1 MELLAIEPQTGQ
13 TVSQARGRYLY
24 AIVDGE
30 IDRES
35 YESAS
40 LENGK
45 VYGIGED
52 GIVAIV
58 SDLVDKR
65 VRPERRRLAAHHNV
79 LKRLMDDHTVL
90 PMVFGVIADG
100 PESIRR
106 ILRLNRDAF
115 HEQLDR
121 LRGKVE
127 MGLRVTW
134 DVPNIFEHV
143 LETHPELAA
152 YRDQIFRG
160 GRDPGQDE
168 KIELGRSFDRFLNT
182 DREHC
187 TDRVIQALEP
197 RCAADIVVNKPR
209 NERDVMNLAC
219 LVERSR
225 VKDFEAGVIEAAR
238 RFNND
243 FAFDFNGPWPPHN
256 FVDIELKLS

>member
-1 MELLAIEPQTGQ
+1 MALLATEPLTGQ

-24 AIVDGE
+24 AIIDGE
-30 IDRES
+30 IDRETS
-35 YESAS
+35 E
-40 LENGK
+40 LKGMDNGE

-52 GIVAIV
+52 GIAAVV

-79 LKRLMDDHTVL
+79 LKRLMDGHTVL

-106 ILRLNRDAF
+106 ILRLNRKAF
-115 HEQLDR
+115 DEQLDR
-121 LRGKVE
+121 GRGKVE

-134 DVPNIFEHV
+134 DVPNIFEHTLGV
-143 LETHPELAA
+143 HPDLAA

-160 GRDPGQDE
+160 GREPAQDE
-168 KIELGRSFDRFLNT
+168 KIELGRSFDRLLNA
-182 DREHC
+182 DRQDSI
-187 TDRVIQALEP
+187 DRVVRALEP
-197 RCAADIVVNKPR
+197 RCAEIVVSKPR
-209 NERDVMNLAC
+209 DERDVMNLAC
-219 LVERSR
+219 LVDRAR
-225 VKDFEAGVIEAAR
+225 IGDFEAGVIGAAR

-256 FVDIELKLS
+256 FVEVELRLS